1 MRRRRSGP
9 ASSLDLFLDT
19 ICNTFGGIMF
29 LAILLSVLVQMRSK
43 EPKPIEPS
51 KVPMTAAEARV
62 VINQL
67 DVLTSAHTRLSELLV
82 ELRKNQPL
90 PEDQTIQELGKQ
102 SIRAQEALDE
112 TIRLQVE
119 TSKQLAQQV
128 EMNAEIVQ
136 SMEEFRQQLIAER
149 ASLEKDTMGLD
160 EALSD
165 QMEVL
170 KLPKIETSFNSK
182 VFFLV
187 RYNKIYALAKSPGPI
202 SDDSDLNESDVTIK
216 QMGAE
221 AFTAS
226 PKSARGWSPASEE
239 LNGYIQACSPRLHLL
254 TDIVWPDSHSEF
266 AAMKEK
272 MIQLGFQYDLQ
283 PQPEQPS
290 VPFGRGSGAS
300 RVQ

>member
-182 VFFLV
+182 VGRDFIPLSV
-187 RYNKIYALAKSPGPI
+187 AH
-202 SDDSDLNESDVTIK
+202 LN
-216 QMGAE
+216 
-221 AFTAS
+221 F
-226 PKSARGWSPASEE
+226 P
-239 LNGYIQACSPRLHLL
+239 
-254 TDIVWPDSHSEF
+254 
-266 AAMKEK
+266 
-272 MIQLGFQYDLQ
+272 
-283 PQPEQPS
+283 
-290 VPFGRGSGAS
+290 
-300 RVQ
+300 